1 MALGNLPEF
10 GDGLNEAM
18 AQEYLSEKFD
28 ACTKALLAET
38 PDGENYSRSHSD
50 VLDTDLYDMYTS
62 KDISWAPSNQNI
74 TDGTHKPR
82 NKHFESEF
90 MTGLMKTEDLVDR
103 KENRDLSSEPRSID
117 MA

>member
-28 ACTKALLAET
+28 AFTNALPGQT
-38 PDGENYSRSHSD
+38 PDRGNYSRSHSD
-50 VLDTDLYDMYTS
+50 VLDTDLYDIHTS
-62 KDISWAPSNQNI
+62 KDISGAPSNHNI
-74 TDGTHKPR
+74 TDGIHKPS
-82 NKHFESEF
+82 NEHFESEF
-90 MTGLMKTEDLVDR
+90 ITGMMKTEDLVDR
-103 KENRDLSSEPRSID
+103 KENRDLSSEPRSMD